1 LPTFWKE
8 PPHPRFRAARK
19 VLEVRTGVM
28 GLILFR
34 WTPKTGR
41 GICLYL
47 GLLAL
52 VVLIALV
59 MAGLEKRNG
68 GYWPEKPA

>member
-1 LPTFWKE
+1 
-8 PPHPRFRAARK
+8 
-19 VLEVRTGVM
+19 M